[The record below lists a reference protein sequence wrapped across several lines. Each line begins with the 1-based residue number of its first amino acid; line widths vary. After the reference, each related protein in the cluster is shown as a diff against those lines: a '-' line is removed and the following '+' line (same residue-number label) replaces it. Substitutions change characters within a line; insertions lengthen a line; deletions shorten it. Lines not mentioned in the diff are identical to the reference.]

1 MPSVIVVGGGL
12 AGLAAAAALGEV
24 GYSVDVLEARPY
36 PGGRATSYTVPFSD
50 GASLLLDNCQHILLR
65 CCHNLLDFYRRLGV
79 SHEIEFH
86 QEFFFIEPGG
96 RMSQFRA
103 GRLPAPAHFTE
114 AFFGLKFLNI
124 REKVALVSAM
134 ISLLR

>member
-12 AGLAAAAALGEV
+12 AGLAAAAALADAGLEI
-24 GYSVDVLEARPY
+24 DVYEARPY
-36 PGGRATSYTVPFSD
+36 PGGRATSYSIPQGDIGTE
-50 GASLLLDNCQHILLR
+50 LIDNCQHILLR

-114 AFFGLKFLNI
+114 AFFGL
-124 REKVALVSAM
+124 
-134 ISLLR
+134 